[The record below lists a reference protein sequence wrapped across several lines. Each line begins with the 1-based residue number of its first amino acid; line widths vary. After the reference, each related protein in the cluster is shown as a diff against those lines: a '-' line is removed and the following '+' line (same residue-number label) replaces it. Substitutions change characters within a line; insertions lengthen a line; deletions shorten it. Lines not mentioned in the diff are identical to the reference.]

1 MSGDVDQ
8 ASILSIRVWNVVEVE
23 FEHLTRLCSGRW
35 LSFDLIGAAMELID
49 KPAWVRY
56 DLSVPL
62 DESSDGKVCAKANP
76 FGLWSKKIE
85 NYRRKGEKNAE
96 LVFFCPLNIDTNH
109 FTLLEINEQRKM
121 IYHYDS
127 MAAPNIISGKTRLT
141 RVRIAVE
148 VRFGDKLGSMR

>member
-1 MSGDVDQ
+1 MSGDVGQ
-8 ASILSIRVWNVVEVE
+8 ASILSLKVGNAVEVE
-23 FEHLTRLCSGRW
+23 FEYLKRLYSDGW

-56 DLSVPL
+56 DLSIPL
-62 DESSDGKVCAKANP
+62 DENRDGEICAKANP

-85 NYRRKGEKNAE
+85 NYRSKRENDAGH
-96 LVFFCPLNIDTNH
+96 VFFCPLNINTNH
-109 FTLLEINEQRKM
+109 FTLLEINEPRKM

-141 RVRIAVE
+141 RVRKAVE
-148 VRFGDKLGSMR
+148 VRLDDKLGTIR